1 MRLIRIRLISLA
13 ALVLLLG
20 TVLPARAHG
29 FLVRAI
35 PEDRATLE
43 RAPARLQYWFSETLE
58 PEFSSLTV
66 RDTSGTVIA
75 EGGISPDNS
84 TLLTARLPNNL
95 PDGAY
100 IVEMRLAFASDGHVI
115 AERRTFFVGKTVQ
128 GIEAG
133 GARYQIEPL
142 EIVWRALT
150 LISAVMLFGLFATYT
165 GILIPAWGNPA
176 YPAGLLPPR
185 VMRRLN
191 ALVIAGLGLALVG
204 NVLALLQ
211 QAAVFFDT
219 DIGQVISGQ
228 LWSVVRTGTRFGDV
242 WTARMVLLGI
252 VAAAFAAS
260 LYYRQE
266 QPKAVRAFWSANVWA
281 MALVIG
287 TFSVTSHAAGA
298 ISWPWAAVLNDW
310 LHALAVSF
318 WVGGMAALALVLPAA
333 LAPYTG
339 EARRTALLAVMR
351 RFSRWA
357 VVCLALVITSGLY
370 SASNWITMPDDLTQ
384 TQFGGALVFKL
395 ILAAGLIAVGALHH
409 IALRPER
416 YRRFQTLSER
426 VQGFVPTLR
435 LESLIGAAVLTSV
448 GLLSSSPVP
457 VPDFIRDA
465 VPAPRGTAVVDD
477 LTVNMTITPGGP
489 GINTTDVAVTR
500 DGQPVE
506 GLKARLQM
514 VDPARDRRG
523 SWEVAE
529 DSGGGLY
536 VAAGGDIDRAGLWWS
551 RVQITEGDGTRHDT
565 ALAWTISDS
574 AAIQQAQP
582 PTVPIVAALAL
593 VIGTLIWA
601 TTPTVRGWI
610 RQLDLNPAI
619 ITIAI
624 LAVAGTA
631 LLSVFGFM
639 VIGNSQ
645 AQYEAQIN
653 PPPRVTNPVLPD
665 AASIERG
672 RALYAAHCSAWQ
684 MANLKLLVERLPRTR
699 DEELYFALR
708 DGWRDIPACDPELG
722 DDERWDVV
730 NAIRT
735 FEG

>member
-1 MRLIRIRLISLA
+1 MRLNSARLISLVA
-13 ALVLLLG
+13 FVLLLG
-20 TVLPARAHG
+20 GVLPARAHG

-66 RDTSGTVIA
+66 RDTSGAVIA
-75 EGGISPDNS
+75 TGGISPDNS
-84 TLLTARLPNNL
+84 TLLTVRLSNDL

-100 IVEMRLAFASDGHVI
+100 IVDMRLAFASDGHVI
-115 AERRTFFVGKTVQ
+115 AERRMFFVGKTVESF
-128 GIEAG
+128 EAG

-142 EIVWRALT
+142 EVVWRGIT
-150 LISAVMLFGLFATYT
+150 LISAVMLFGLFATYA
-165 GILIPAWGNPA
+165 GILLPAWSNPA

-185 VMRRLN
+185 VMGRLN
-191 ALVIAGLGLALVG
+191 ALVISGLALALVG
-204 NVLALLQ
+204 NVLALVQ
-211 QAAVFFDT
+211 QTAVFFDT
-219 DIGQVISGQ
+219 DIGQVVSGQ
-228 LWSVVRTGTRFGDV
+228 LWTVVRTGTRFGDV

-260 LYYRQE
+260 LYYRKE
-266 QPKAVRAFWSANVWA
+266 QPRVVRAFWSANVWA
-281 MALVIG
+281 MTLVIA

-318 WVGGMAALALVLPAA
+318 WVGGMATLALVLPMA

-357 VVCLALVITSGLY
+357 VVCLALVIASGLY
-370 SASNWITMPDDLTQ
+370 SASNWITAPDDLAQ

-395 ILAAGLIAVGALHH
+395 ILTVGLVAVGALHH

-416 YRRFQTLSER
+416 YQRFQAFSER
-426 VQGFVPTLR
+426 AQGFVPTLR
-435 LESLIGAAVLTSV
+435 LESLIGAAVLASV

-457 VPDFIRDA
+457 VPDFIRES
-465 VPAPRGTAVVDD
+465 VPAPRGVAVIQD
-477 LTVNMTITPGGP
+477 LTVNVTLTPGGP

-514 VDPARDRRG
+514 IDPARDRRG
-523 SWEVAE
+523 DWEAAE

-536 VAAGGDIDRAGLWWS
+536 VAAGGAIDRAGLWWS
-551 RVQITEGDGTRHDT
+551 RVQITEADGTRHDT
-565 ALAWTISDS
+565 ALAWTVSAS
-574 AAIQQAQP
+574 AAIQQSQP
-582 PTVPIVAALAL
+582 PTASMLVALTL
-593 VIGTLIWA
+593 VIGTLGWA
-601 TTPTVRGWI
+601 AAPAVRGQI
-610 RQLDLNPAI
+610 RQLDLNPAT

-624 LAVAGTA
+624 LAVVGTA
-631 LLSVFGFM
+631 LLSALGFA
-639 VIGNSQ
+639 VIANSQ
-645 AQYEAQIN
+645 AQYEAAIN
-653 PPPRVTNPVLPD
+653 PAPRVVNPVLPD

-672 RALYAAHCSAWQ
+672 RALYAAQCPAWQ
-684 MANLKLLVERLPRTR
+684 TANLKPLIERLPRTR

-708 DGWRDIPACDPELG
+708 DGWRDIPACDAALG
-722 DDERWDVV
+722 DDQRWDVV